1 MLSCF
6 FLLKNILVK
15 EVNLKIIIVESRV
28 AEIVGIFFLILIM

>member
-28 AEIVGIFFLILIM
+28 AEIVGIFF